1 MLTVYKA
8 SAGSG
13 KTFTL
18 TIEYIKMLIN
28 NPMSYR
34 NILAVTFTN
43 KATDEMKSRILTKL
57 YGMWKQLADSADY
70 TSKISQDLGLAP
82 AIVAERA
89 GQALTLLVHHYNHF
103 RVVTIDTFFQI
114 VLRNL
119 ARELDLTANMRIE
132 LGDTQIE
139 QQAVDRMIENLR
151 PTDEL
156 LVWIMQY
163 ITDTINDDKNWNVI
177 RHIKD
182 FGRNIFKD
190 FYKEHSDTLETTIGE
205 ATFFERY
212 TSTLRTLAKNAEQRM
227 KNVADEFFAAIDNA
241 GFTIDD
247 LASKSRGAASFFIK
261 LQRGDYNPS
270 AFNDKKTGEL
280 LATYRKALADPDAWL
295 TKTAL
300 KGPNGTLLKALAHD
314 KLTPLLEKAE
324 STRRREWNNYQAS
337 QEVLAHMHQLRLLGS
352 IAQAVRE
359 DNIQHNR
366 FLLSDTQYMLH
377 RLIGHD
383 DTPFIYEKI
392 GTQINHIMI
401 DEFQDT
407 STIQWANFKVLLLE
421 CLSREDS
428 GTNLIVGD
436 VKQSI
441 YRWREGDWRLL
452 NNIDAQFKDTPYTP
466 HEDSLKTNYRS
477 ERNII
482 DFNNSFFTHA
492 AMLERQRI
500 ADAGSD
506 MMAAQLEKAYS
517 DVVQLIPAN
526 RPRPKVG
533 RIEVQLLPRQ
543 ADDETDTTTLMMERV
558 TATISRLLSEHV
570 RPRDIAVLMRR
581 NEDVRTIARYLS
593 DHLPEVPVVSGEAY
607 RLDSSIAVNAIIWSL
622 RLLLHPTDEIM
633 QANVA
638 CFYKKYVERR
648 EQDEKKKRTGNE
660 EEGFTCNEEK
670 GFTGNEESFV
680 SNETDGCKSFAITSA
695 AASQIADRLLFGD
708 TDLSALPLFEL
719 AEHLQRLYKLDEIE
733 GQSAFVCAF
742 FDVINKFAID
752 NPSDIEGFLEQWDN
766 SYCDLTIQTDDADG
780 IQLLSIHKS
789 KGLEYDNVIIPFC
802 DWKMTLPGLI
812 WCQPRTAPFNELP
825 LVAVSNIVSRMAGT
839 CFEHD
844 CLEESF
850 ENIIDNLNMLYV
862 AFTRAGKN
870 LFVYGRRADQQ
881 YRSNLLEQ
889 CLPLIAADLEG
900 AEFEGAEGP
909 DDEVRFAYGTIA
921 KKGEK
926 GKKGE
931 KKEAGEEAGEEL
943 SRLSAT
949 KPKQANVFLAEKEHI
964 DLDFNTY
971 PSKATFRQSN
981 DSREFVKGEDEEQQI
996 SYIKKGNIMH
1006 GIFSEMRTADDLPK
1020 VMKSY
1025 VERGLLA
1032 DAPIT
1037 PEAITSLMSNRLA
1050 CRQAA
1055 DWFAPGWRL
1064 YNECTIL
1071 TRDPNDP
1078 NKMKEY
1084 RPDRVMERNGRFV
1097 VVDFKFASPTDEHKQ
1112 QVGLYMA
1119 MLKQMGHNDVEGYL
1133 WYVYPNRVVKC

>member
-57 YGMWKQLADSADY
+57 YGMWKQLDDSADY
-70 TSKISQDLGLAP
+70 TSKISHDLNLSP
-82 AIVAERA
+82 AIVAKRA
-89 GQALTLLVHHYNHF
+89 GQALTLLVHNYNHF

-139 QQAVDRMIENLR
+139 QQAVDRMIENLH

-190 FYKEHSDTLETTIGE
+190 FYKEHSDSLEQTIGE
-205 ATFFERY
+205 PKFFERY
-212 TSTLRTLAKNAEQRM
+212 TSTLRALSGSAEKKM
-227 KNVADEFFAAIDNA
+227 KEVAEEFFTVLNDN
-241 GFTIDD
+241 GVSVDD
-247 LASKSRGAASFFIK
+247 LARKTTGPASYFIK
-261 LQRGDYNPS
+261 LQNGSFAPA
-270 AFNDKKTGEL
+270 AFNDKKTGDL
-280 LATYRKALADPDAWL
+280 LSTYQKALADPDTWI
-295 TKTAL
+295 TKTTL
-300 KGPNGTLLKALAHD
+300 KGAKGPMLQALAHER
-314 KLTPLLEKAE
+314 LTPLLEKADA
-324 STRRREWNNYQAS
+324 TRRREWNNYQAS
-337 QEVLAHMHQLRLLGS
+337 NEVLSHMHQLRLLGS
-352 IAQAVRE
+352 IAKAVRE
-359 DNIQHNR
+359 DNITHNR

-377 RLIGHD
+377 RLIGQD
-383 DTPFIYEKI
+383 DTPFIFEKI
-392 GTQINHIMI
+392 GTQISHIMI

-421 CLSREDS
+421 CLSHEDN

-452 NNIDAQFKDTPYTP
+452 NNIDAQFKGTPYTP

-482 DFNNSFFTHA
+482 DFNNSFFTNA
-492 AMLERQRI
+492 AMIERQHI
-500 ADAGSD
+500 ADAGSE

-517 DVVQLIPAN
+517 DVVQLIPTN
-526 RPRPKVG
+526 RPRPMRG
-533 RIEVQLLPRQ
+533 RIEVELLPGK
-543 ADDETDTTTLMMERV
+543 TDGDGPDATTLMLERV
-558 TATISRLLSEHV
+558 TETIKRLLNEHI

-581 NEDVRTIARYLS
+581 NEDVRTVARYLS
-593 DHLPEVPVVSGEAY
+593 DNLPDVPVVSGEAY
-607 RLDSSIAVNAIIWSL
+607 RLDSSIAVNAIVWTL

-638 CFYKKYVERR
+638 CFYDKYVLGE
-648 EQDEKKKRTGNE
+648 N
-660 EEGFTCNEEK
+660 
-670 GFTGNEESFV
+670 
-680 SNETDGCKSFAITSA
+680 DGYTAITSA
-695 AASQIADRLLFGD
+695 AASDTTERLLFEA

-719 AEHLQRLYKLDEIE
+719 AEHLQRLYRLDEIE

-766 SYCDLTIQTDDADG
+766 SYCELTIQTDDADG
-780 IQLLSIHKS
+780 IQLMSIHKS
-789 KGLEYDNVIIPFC
+789 KGLEYDNVIVPFC
-802 DWKMTLPGLI
+802 DWKMSLPGLI
-812 WCQPRTAPFNELP
+812 WCQPGMAPFNELP
-825 LVAVSNIVSRMAGT
+825 LVAVSNTVSRMAGT
-839 CFEHD
+839 CFEND

-870 LFVYGRRADQQ
+870 LFIYGRRMDRQ
-881 YRSNLLEQ
+881 YRSSLIEQ
-889 CLPLIAADLEG
+889 CLPLIAADLDG
-900 AEFEGAEGP
+900 AEFAGAEGP
-909 DDEVRFAYGTIA
+909 DDEVLFSYGTIA
-921 KKGEK
+921 KRKSSDDDR
-926 GKKGE
+926 
-931 KKEAGEEAGEEL
+931 KETPMKDT
-943 SRLSAT
+943 ST
-949 KPKQANVFLAEKEHI
+949 KDGIKEPQSPNVFLADKERV

-981 DSREFVKGEDEEQQI
+981 DSREFVKGEDDSQQI
-996 SYIKKGNIMH
+996 GYIKKGNIMH
-1006 GIFSEMRTADDLPK
+1006 GIFSEMRTADDLPM
-1020 VMKSY
+1020 VIKSY

-1037 PEAITSLMSNRLA
+1037 PEAIGSLIGHRLSSPK
-1050 CRQAA
+1050 AA
-1055 DWFAPGWRL
+1055 EWFAPKWRL

-1071 TRDPNDP
+1071 TSDPDDP
-1078 NKMKEY
+1078 AKMKEY
-1084 RPDRVMERNGRFV
+1084 RPDRVMEHDGHFV
-1097 VVDFKFASPTDEHKQ
+1097 VVDFKFATPADEHKR
-1112 QVGLYMA
+1112 QVAHYMA
-1119 MLKQMGHNDVEGYL
+1119 MLRQMGHDDVEGYL
-1133 WYVYPNRVVKC
+1133 WYVYPNRIVKC

>member
-18 TIEYIKMLIN
+18 TIEYIKMLIT

-57 YGMWKQLADSADY
+57 YGMWKQLDDSADY
-70 TSKISQDLGLAP
+70 TSKISRDLDLSP
-82 AIVAERA
+82 TIVAKRA
-89 GQALTLLVHHYNHF
+89 GQALTLLVHNYNHF

-139 QQAVDRMIENLR
+139 QQAVDRMIENLH

-190 FYKEHSDTLETTIGE
+190 FYKEHSDSLEKTIGE
-205 ATFFERY
+205 PKFFERY
-212 TSTLRTLAKNAEQRM
+212 TSTLRALAGSAEKKM
-227 KNVADEFFAAIDNA
+227 KEVAEEFFNVLEGSGA
-241 GFTIDD
+241 TVDD
-247 LASKSRGAASFFIK
+247 LARKTTGPASYFIK
-261 LQRGDYNPS
+261 LRNGNYAPS

-280 LATYRKALADPDAWL
+280 LSTYQKALADPDSWL
-295 TKTAL
+295 TKATM
-300 KGPNGTLLKALAHD
+300 KGAKGAVLQALAHER
-314 KLTPLLEKAE
+314 LTPLLEKAI
-324 STRRREWNNYQAS
+324 SVRGREWNNYQAS
-337 QEVLAHMHQLRLLGS
+337 LEVLSHMHQLRLLGS
-352 IAQAVRE
+352 IAKAVRE

-377 RLIGHD
+377 RLIGQD

-392 GTQINHIMI
+392 GTQISHIMI

-421 CLSREDS
+421 CLSHEDN

-452 NNIDAQFKDTPYTP
+452 NNIDAQFRGTPYTP

-492 AMLERQRI
+492 AMIERQRI
-500 ADAGSD
+500 SDAGSEA
-506 MMAAQLEKAYS
+506 MAAQLEKAYS
-517 DVVQLIPAN
+517 DVVQLIPTN
-526 RPRPKVG
+526 RPRPRQG
-533 RIEVQLLPRQ
+533 RIEVNLLPGK
-543 ADDETDTTTLMMERV
+543 ADDEGPDTVTLMMERV
-558 TATISRLLSEHV
+558 TETIKRLLADNV

-581 NEDVRTIARYLS
+581 NEDVRTVARYLS
-593 DHLPEVPVVSGEAY
+593 DNLPDVPVVSGEAY
-607 RLDSSIAVNAIIWSL
+607 RLDSSIAVNAIVWSL

-638 CFYKKYVERR
+638 CFYDKYVAAL
-648 EQDEKKKRTGNE
+648 
-660 EEGFTCNEEK
+660 
-670 GFTGNEESFV
+670 
-680 SNETDGCKSFAITSA
+680 DGGDTVTANATNATVTANAKAITSA
-695 AASQIADRLLFGD
+695 KASETANRLLFGD

-719 AEHLQRLYKLDEIE
+719 AEHLQRLYRIDRIE

-766 SYCDLTIQTDDADG
+766 SYCEQTIQTDDADG

-789 KGLEYDNVIIPFC
+789 KGLEYDNVIVPFC
-802 DWKMTLPGLI
+802 DWKMSLPGLI
-812 WCQPRTAPFNELP
+812 WCQPTMAPFNELP
-825 LVAVSNIVSRMAGT
+825 LVAVSNTVSRMADT
-839 CFEHD
+839 CFEKD

-870 LFVYGRRADQQ
+870 LFIYGRRLDRQ
-881 YRSNLLEQ
+881 YRSSLIEQ

-909 DDEVRFAYGTIA
+909 DDEVMFTYGTIA
-921 KKGEK
+921 KGKTADEDEK
-926 GKKGE
+926 AASTIKHHEGTP
-931 KKEAGEEAGEEL
+931 
-943 SRLSAT
+943 S
-949 KPKQANVFLAEKEHI
+949 PNVFLADKERV
-964 DLDFNTY
+964 DLDFNTF

-981 DSREFVKGEDEEQQI
+981 DSREFVKGDDESQQI
-996 SYIKKGNIMH
+996 DYIKKGNIMH
-1006 GIFSEMRTADDLPK
+1006 GIFSEMRTAEDLPR
-1020 VMKSY
+1020 VIQSY

-1037 PEAITSLMSNRLA
+1037 PEAISSLIGHHLSSPKAME
-1050 CRQAA
+1050 
-1055 DWFAPGWRL
+1055 WFAPGWRL

-1071 TRDPNDP
+1071 TSDPDDP
-1078 NKMKEY
+1078 TKMKEY
-1084 RPDRVMERNGRFV
+1084 RPDRVMERDGHFV
-1097 VVDFKFASPTDEHKQ
+1097 VVDFKFASPTEEHKR
-1112 QVGLYMA
+1112 QVANYMA
-1119 MLKQMGHNDVEGYL
+1119 MLRAMGHDDVEGYL
-1133 WYVYPNRVVKC
+1133 WYVYPNNVVEC

>member
-1 MLTVYKA
+1 M
-8 SAGSG
+8 
-13 KTFTL
+13 
-18 TIEYIKMLIN
+18 
-28 NPMSYR
+28 
-34 NILAVTFTN
+34 
-43 KATDEMKSRILTKL
+43 
-57 YGMWKQLADSADY
+57 
-70 TSKISQDLGLAP
+70 
-82 AIVAERA
+82 
-89 GQALTLLVHHYNHF
+89 
-103 RVVTIDTFFQI
+103 
-114 VLRNL
+114 
-119 ARELDLTANMRIE
+119 
-132 LGDTQIE
+132 
-139 QQAVDRMIENLR
+139 
-151 PTDEL
+151 
-156 LVWIMQY
+156 
-163 ITDTINDDKNWNVI
+163 
-177 RHIKD
+177 
-182 FGRNIFKD
+182 
-190 FYKEHSDTLETTIGE
+190 
-205 ATFFERY
+205 
-212 TSTLRTLAKNAEQRM
+212 
-227 KNVADEFFAAIDNA
+227 
-241 GFTIDD
+241 
-247 LASKSRGAASFFIK
+247 
-261 LQRGDYNPS
+261 
-270 AFNDKKTGEL
+270 
-280 LATYRKALADPDAWL
+280 
-295 TKTAL
+295 
-300 KGPNGTLLKALAHD
+300 LKALAHD

-660 EEGFTCNEEK
+660 EEGFTGNEEK

-695 AASQIADRLLFGD
+695 AARTGCS
-708 TDLSALPLFEL
+708 L
-719 AEHLQRLYKLDEIE
+719 A
-733 GQSAFVCAF
+733 
-742 FDVINKFAID
+742 
-752 NPSDIEGFLEQWDN
+752 
-766 SYCDLTIQTDDADG
+766 
-780 IQLLSIHKS
+780 
-789 KGLEYDNVIIPFC
+789 IP
-802 DWKMTLPGLI
+802 T
-812 WCQPRTAPFNELP
+812 CQPFRSLSLP
-825 LVAVSNIVSRMAGT
+825 SI
-839 CFEHD
+839 C
-844 CLEESF
+844 
-850 ENIIDNLNMLYV
+850 
-862 AFTRAGKN
+862 
-870 LFVYGRRADQQ
+870 
-881 YRSNLLEQ
+881 
-889 CLPLIAADLEG
+889 
-900 AEFEGAEGP
+900 
-909 DDEVRFAYGTIA
+909 
-921 KKGEK
+921 
-926 GKKGE
+926 
-931 KKEAGEEAGEEL
+931 
-943 SRLSAT
+943 
-949 KPKQANVFLAEKEHI
+949 NVF
-964 DLDFNTY
+964 
-971 PSKATFRQSN
+971 
-981 DSREFVKGEDEEQQI
+981 
-996 SYIKKGNIMH
+996 
-1006 GIFSEMRTADDLPK
+1006 
-1020 VMKSY
+1020 
-1025 VERGLLA
+1025 
-1032 DAPIT
+1032 
-1037 PEAITSLMSNRLA
+1037 TSS
-1050 CRQAA
+1050 
-1055 DWFAPGWRL
+1055 
-1064 YNECTIL
+1064 
-1071 TRDPNDP
+1071 TR
-1078 NKMKEY
+1078 
-1084 RPDRVMERNGRFV
+1084 
-1097 VVDFKFASPTDEHKQ
+1097 
-1112 QVGLYMA
+1112 
-1119 MLKQMGHNDVEGYL
+1119 
-1133 WYVYPNRVVKC
+1133 

>member
-139 QQAVDRMIENLR
+139 QQAVDRMIESLR

-227 KNVADEFFAAIDNA
+227 KNVADEFFAALDGA

-261 LQRGDYNPS
+261 LQRGDYGPS

-280 LATYRKALADPDAWL
+280 LATYRKALADPDAWI

-377 RLIGHD
+377 RLIGQD

-421 CLSREDS
+421 CLSHEDS

-517 DVVQLIPAN
+517 DVVQLIPTN

-607 RLDSSIAVNAIIWSL
+607 RLDSS
-622 RLLLHPTDEIM
+622 
-633 QANVA
+633 
-638 CFYKKYVERR
+638 
-648 EQDEKKKRTGNE
+648 G
-660 EEGFTCNEEK
+660 
-670 GFTGNEESFV
+670 
-680 SNETDGCKSFAITSA
+680 
-695 AASQIADRLLFGD
+695 
-708 TDLSALPLFEL
+708 SALCQRRCAYRPL
-719 AEHLQRLYKLDEIE
+719 
-733 GQSAFVCAF
+733 
-742 FDVINKFAID
+742 
-752 NPSDIEGFLEQWDN
+752 
-766 SYCDLTIQTDDADG
+766 
-780 IQLLSIHKS
+780 
-789 KGLEYDNVIIPFC
+789 
-802 DWKMTLPGLI
+802 
-812 WCQPRTAPFNELP
+812 
-825 LVAVSNIVSRMAGT
+825 
-839 CFEHD
+839 
-844 CLEESF
+844 
-850 ENIIDNLNMLYV
+850 
-862 AFTRAGKN
+862 
-870 LFVYGRRADQQ
+870 
-881 YRSNLLEQ
+881 
-889 CLPLIAADLEG
+889 
-900 AEFEGAEGP
+900 
-909 DDEVRFAYGTIA
+909 
-921 KKGEK
+921 
-926 GKKGE
+926 
-931 KKEAGEEAGEEL
+931 
-943 SRLSAT
+943 
-949 KPKQANVFLAEKEHI
+949 
-964 DLDFNTY
+964 
-971 PSKATFRQSN
+971 
-981 DSREFVKGEDEEQQI
+981 
-996 SYIKKGNIMH
+996 
-1006 GIFSEMRTADDLPK
+1006 
-1020 VMKSY
+1020 
-1025 VERGLLA
+1025 
-1032 DAPIT
+1032 
-1037 PEAITSLMSNRLA
+1037 
-1050 CRQAA
+1050 
-1055 DWFAPGWRL
+1055 GWRV
-1064 YNECTIL
+1064 CTCRHL
-1071 TRDPNDP
+1071 CALPAP
-1078 NKMKEY
+1078 EE
-1084 RPDRVMERNGRFV
+1084 PGR
-1097 VVDFKFASPTDEHKQ
+1097 
-1112 QVGLYMA
+1112 
-1119 MLKQMGHNDVEGYL
+1119 
-1133 WYVYPNRVVKC
+1133 YVYRRKR

>member
-139 QQAVDRMIENLR
+139 QQAVDRMIESLR

-377 RLIGHD
+377 RLIGQD

-392 GTQINHIMI
+392 GTQINH
-401 DEFQDT
+401 
-407 STIQWANFKVLLLE
+407 
-421 CLSREDS
+421 
-428 GTNLIVGD
+428 
-436 VKQSI
+436 
-441 YRWREGDWRLL
+441 
-452 NNIDAQFKDTPYTP
+452 
-466 HEDSLKTNYRS
+466 
-477 ERNII
+477 
-482 DFNNSFFTHA
+482 
-492 AMLERQRI
+492 
-500 ADAGSD
+500 
-506 MMAAQLEKAYS
+506 
-517 DVVQLIPAN
+517 
-526 RPRPKVG
+526 
-533 RIEVQLLPRQ
+533 
-543 ADDETDTTTLMMERV
+543 
-558 TATISRLLSEHV
+558 
-570 RPRDIAVLMRR
+570 
-581 NEDVRTIARYLS
+581 
-593 DHLPEVPVVSGEAY
+593 
-607 RLDSSIAVNAIIWSL
+607 
-622 RLLLHPTDEIM
+622 
-633 QANVA
+633 
-638 CFYKKYVERR
+638 
-648 EQDEKKKRTGNE
+648 
-660 EEGFTCNEEK
+660 
-670 GFTGNEESFV
+670 
-680 SNETDGCKSFAITSA
+680 
-695 AASQIADRLLFGD
+695 
-708 TDLSALPLFEL
+708 
-719 AEHLQRLYKLDEIE
+719 
-733 GQSAFVCAF
+733 
-742 FDVINKFAID
+742 
-752 NPSDIEGFLEQWDN
+752 
-766 SYCDLTIQTDDADG
+766 
-780 IQLLSIHKS
+780 
-789 KGLEYDNVIIPFC
+789 
-802 DWKMTLPGLI
+802 
-812 WCQPRTAPFNELP
+812 
-825 LVAVSNIVSRMAGT
+825 
-839 CFEHD
+839 HD
-844 CLEESF
+844 
-850 ENIIDNLNMLYV
+850 
-862 AFTRAGKN
+862 
-870 LFVYGRRADQQ
+870 
-881 YRSNLLEQ
+881 
-889 CLPLIAADLEG
+889 
-900 AEFEGAEGP
+900 
-909 DDEVRFAYGTIA
+909 
-921 KKGEK
+921 
-926 GKKGE
+926 
-931 KKEAGEEAGEEL
+931 
-943 SRLSAT
+943 
-949 KPKQANVFLAEKEHI
+949 
-964 DLDFNTY
+964 
-971 PSKATFRQSN
+971 
-981 DSREFVKGEDEEQQI
+981 
-996 SYIKKGNIMH
+996 
-1006 GIFSEMRTADDLPK
+1006 
-1020 VMKSY
+1020 
-1025 VERGLLA
+1025 
-1032 DAPIT
+1032 
-1037 PEAITSLMSNRLA
+1037 
-1050 CRQAA
+1050 
-1055 DWFAPGWRL
+1055 
-1064 YNECTIL
+1064 
-1071 TRDPNDP
+1071 
-1078 NKMKEY
+1078 
-1084 RPDRVMERNGRFV
+1084 
-1097 VVDFKFASPTDEHKQ
+1097 
-1112 QVGLYMA
+1112 
-1119 MLKQMGHNDVEGYL
+1119 
-1133 WYVYPNRVVKC
+1133 

>member
-1 MLTVYKA
+1 M
-8 SAGSG
+8 
-13 KTFTL
+13 
-18 TIEYIKMLIN
+18 
-28 NPMSYR
+28 
-34 NILAVTFTN
+34 
-43 KATDEMKSRILTKL
+43 
-57 YGMWKQLADSADY
+57 
-70 TSKISQDLGLAP
+70 
-82 AIVAERA
+82 
-89 GQALTLLVHHYNHF
+89 
-103 RVVTIDTFFQI
+103 
-114 VLRNL
+114 
-119 ARELDLTANMRIE
+119 
-132 LGDTQIE
+132 
-139 QQAVDRMIENLR
+139 
-151 PTDEL
+151 
-156 LVWIMQY
+156 
-163 ITDTINDDKNWNVI
+163 
-177 RHIKD
+177 
-182 FGRNIFKD
+182 
-190 FYKEHSDTLETTIGE
+190 
-205 ATFFERY
+205 
-212 TSTLRTLAKNAEQRM
+212 
-227 KNVADEFFAAIDNA
+227 
-241 GFTIDD
+241 
-247 LASKSRGAASFFIK
+247 
-261 LQRGDYNPS
+261 
-270 AFNDKKTGEL
+270 
-280 LATYRKALADPDAWL
+280 
-295 TKTAL
+295 
-300 KGPNGTLLKALAHD
+300 LKALAHD

-377 RLIGHD
+377 RLIGQD

-421 CLSREDS
+421 CLSHEDS

-517 DVVQLIPAN
+517 DVVQLIPTN
-526 RPRPKVG
+526 RPRPKAG

-638 CFYKKYVERR
+638 CFYKKYVETM
-648 EQDEKKKRTGNE
+648 EQ
-660 EEGFTCNEEK
+660 
-670 GFTGNEESFV
+670 
-680 SNETDGCKSFAITSA
+680 GCKSFAITSA
-695 AASQIADRLLFGD
+695 AASQIADRLLFDD

-921 KKGEK
+921 KKEE
-926 GKKGE
+926 KGE
-931 KKEAGEEAGEEL
+931 KAAN
-943 SRLSAT
+943 
-949 KPKQANVFLAEKEHI
+949 PKQANVFLAEKERI

-1037 PEAITSLMSNRLA
+1037 PEAITSLMSSRLA

-1112 QVGLYMA
+1112 QVALYMA